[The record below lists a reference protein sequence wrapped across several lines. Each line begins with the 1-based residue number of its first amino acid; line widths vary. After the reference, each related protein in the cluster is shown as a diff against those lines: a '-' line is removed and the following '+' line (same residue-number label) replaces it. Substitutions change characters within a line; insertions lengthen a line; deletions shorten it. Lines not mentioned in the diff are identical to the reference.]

1 MGTLHRLLMAQ
12 SRKAPAPQD
21 YIQFEDEEVAFVCA
35 FLFGDRT
42 GLTYERAAEV
52 TPEEFEGAF
61 AGSGITTF
69 RELRRFTSLQE
80 LPAYSFDCCDLL
92 EAVELPEGM
101 EFIAEGAFAACAALT
116 DVKLPST
123 LLAIGE
129 SAFQDCCS
137 LDMIKLPEGL
147 QLIFDDAFSG
157 CTSLGQGTPLTLPES
172 LEEMGPRTF
181 CGCVSLQQVVLPQH
195 LTHIQT
201 GAFCGCD
208 LRFLDIPAAVANL
221 ETECFADNPN
231 LAYVQFQQPS
241 QLQRIWSQAF
251 VRSMLV
257 KGAYIH
263 IPWAPGSVVQPTE
276 IGVEVF
282 TEEYAPEATTPVIY
296 FGKGESRAE
305 DLALINDFRCYS
317 YWDHYLGQIQP
328 WYDHEHP
335 TL

>member
-61 AGSGITTF
+61 EGTGITTF
-69 RELRRFTSLQE
+69 RELRHFTSLQE
-80 LPAYSFDCCDLL
+80 LPAYSFNCCDQL

-101 EFIAEGAFAACAALT
+101 ECIAEFAFQECAALT
-116 DVKLPST
+116 DVKFPST
-123 LLAIGE
+123 LSAIGE
-129 SAFQDCCS
+129 GAFQGCCS
-137 LDMIKLPEGL
+137 LDMFKLPEGL
-147 QLIFDDAFSG
+147 RSIGGNAFSG
-157 CTSLGQGTPLTLPES
+157 CTSLGQGTTLTLPES
-172 LEEMGPRTF
+172 LEEMGPYAF
-181 CGCVSLQQVVLPQH
+181 SDCVSLHQVVLPQH

-201 GAFCGCD
+201 GAFCSCD
-208 LRFLDIPAAVANL
+208 LRFLDIPAAVTDL
-221 ETECFADNPN
+221 EASCFADNPN

-251 VRSMLV
+251 VWSMLV

-263 IPWAPGSVVQPTE
+263 IPWAPENGVQPTE

-282 TEEYAPEATTPVIY
+282 DDEPAPGATTPVIY
-296 FGKGESRAE
+296 IGKGESRAE
-305 DLALINDFRCYS
+305 DLALIASFNGYS
-317 YWDHYLGQIQP
+317 NWHNYYAQMQP